1 MDGKPQIKHRDS
13 KYNNIYRER
22 KSWATLPSTERY
34 FLKLPLHVFHTCKQQ
49 NSCYPQIMSGCPF
62 TPTYSYSALLPTF
75 NRNPQ
80 VISPLP
86 CRHRLCPRKHQLLQ
100 NAGFI
105 FPVPSNTYSF
115 IPERGLCFVKRWLG
129 RFRLPHLRRFPLQVL
144 ICQHQRHPPVQS
156 MPQWSHN
163 KKQKSFKRSYWFPR
177 RPKAI
182 NTMFFCKEQS

>member
-1 MDGKPQIKHRDS
+1 MYPTQQCKVFS
-13 KYNNIYRER
+13 KAPALCISHLQAVEL
-22 KSWATLPSTERY
+22 TLTTHHVR
-34 FLKLPLHVFHTCKQQ
+34 LPFHSRLQ
-49 NSCYPQIMSGCPF
+49 
-62 TPTYSYSALLPTF
+62 LLTSPHP

-86 CRHRLCPRKHQLLQ
+86 CRQWLCPREHQLLQ
-100 NAGFI
+100 NTGFV

-115 IPERGLCFVKRWLG
+115 IPERGLHFIKSWLW
-129 RFRLPHLRRFPLQVL
+129 RFRFPHLRRFPLQVL

-163 KKQKSFKRSYWFPR
+163 KQQKSFRHSYSFPR